1 MLMVSPGNEKMEPV
15 EPGSGPESD
24 VGQISEEEEEELH
37 PEGNAVVHPE
47 SSHNRKEEADGVSAK
62 EPGMELSPAEHNAPE
77 SPKPP
82 TVEGMQPENSDDK
95 EEGEAVLTEDP
106 GERLI
111 PKEQEVSGAM
121 EQEISGAMEQEVMGA
136 TEQEVSGAMEQEIAG
151 AMEKEV
157 AGAMEQEVSGATEKE
172 VSETTEKEV
181 SGAMEQEVTGATEK
195 EVAGAMEQVVSE
207 VTFGKEKFEEVS
219 SDQVEVD
226 NLPPKLPDM
235 EQPVIDSW
243 TKSRTSSEAS
253 TQRSALSVHMEIHAE
268 SDSAFQQ
275 FNRHL
280 SRLGSEE
287 ENESRHYADEQA
299 EIEGSEETE
308 EEIQLIVLDPEH
320 PLMRR
325 FQAAL
330 KNYLSK
336 QMLKVTM
343 ELRELTVATK
353 QGKVQR
359 EELGMVLY
367 GVQQQLARL
376 QMELEKNQ
384 DRYSQI
390 AMVRRQLEEEL
401 QDIRH
406 LYKKTCQ
413 STEDERK
420 KVSVMQTEVENLALR
435 LFYMQ
440 NMDQDVRDDIS
451 VMKRAVKKAEADRN
465 QAEVEKKKQ
474 DLLVDR
480 LTRKFNELQEQIGL
494 YEAQFIAQAEDT
506 KITRKAVSE
515 ACMEIQTIN
524 MEKKQLMHQWDSSL
538 TGMKRRD
545 EAYSAMQ
552 EALRQ
557 SKHQLKSLETEIQVY
572 KKSVMKEE
580 ERNELLASI
589 LNRSEND
596 GNMSKKLIAQC
607 TAKQDALKVEYSTY
621 TRTLHETEQAL
632 SRANSGRAA
641 RMNELQAISKEIE
654 KETEA
659 RQELENQIV
668 AKLQDQQM
676 SSKAAKYFSQLA
688 AKLHKRKLDLEL
700 HFSKVENDTAQ
711 VILDTT
717 HTNCRLAMLQK
728 TFSELDKEMKNIND
742 LINRS
747 ENEIAKR
754 NLLIERKQ
762 GVVNLFNKKMEMMI
776 SQLGGQE
783 LGPLEVEINRL
794 TKQIDEYNSEVMTLQ
809 KYWLRLQKEL
819 VKLTQ
824 EREEQLAS
832 LDMLKKRITI
842 MQQKKVRSENE
853 IQQEKNEQKDIERH
867 MRNMANDLMKLNMLI
882 NKNSH
887 NSEELQHGNTIMENE
902 FVRSL
907 KAAERESIEMQEKL
921 DRLHEEKERL
931 LNSLVEAEHQI
942 MLWEKKIQL
951 AKEMRAAV
959 DSETGQ
965 GEIRAMRTEIHRMQV
980 RYSQLTKQ
988 QEKMIRDMEAAVSRR
1003 ETIMIR
1009 GEGQSKMD
1017 KKHFTKSDFHHK
1029 TQELRKKIKE
1039 TQKNAQD
1046 CNRTIT
1052 ELENTQKSLSIS
1064 LLEKQQQLSSLQ
1076 AEADVLDADIEQL
1089 QDKKRWNLSE
1099 IVAYQNRQ
1107 KHLQAVKDGKYTPLC
1122 RTQQALQKEQQKQQ
1136 DRLHTINVII
1146 HQIQQEYPQYQRVL
1160 CWLSQALDSRLGSQE
1175 AE

>member
-1 MLMVSPGNEKMEPV
+1 MPALCRPSTGDIGVAISSPY
-15 EPGSGPESD
+15 
-24 VGQISEEEEEELH
+24 
-37 PEGNAVVHPE
+37 
-47 SSHNRKEEADGVSAK
+47 
-62 EPGMELSPAEHNAPE
+62 
-77 SPKPP
+77 
-82 TVEGMQPENSDDK
+82 
-95 EEGEAVLTEDP
+95 
-106 GERLI
+106 
-111 PKEQEVSGAM
+111 
-121 EQEISGAMEQEVMGA
+121 
-136 TEQEVSGAMEQEIAG
+136 
-151 AMEKEV
+151 
-157 AGAMEQEVSGATEKE
+157 
-172 VSETTEKEV
+172 
-181 SGAMEQEVTGATEK
+181 
-195 EVAGAMEQVVSE
+195 
-207 VTFGKEKFEEVS
+207 
-219 SDQVEVD
+219 
-226 NLPPKLPDM
+226 
-235 EQPVIDSW
+235 
-243 TKSRTSSEAS
+243 
-253 TQRSALSVHMEIHAE
+253 

-275 FNRHL
+275 FNQHF

-287 ENESRHYADEQA
+287 GNESLHYADEQA
-299 EIEGSEETE
+299 EIEGSEEME
-308 EEIQLIVLDPEH
+308 EETQLIVLDPEH
-320 PLMRR
+320 VRKVQIQRLVAGIERSMKTGRQTGPWCYKDAIIIFLPSLAPDEKIPSDHGASGAGIVVFHGLATA
-325 FQAAL
+325 FQP
-330 KNYLSK
+330 YPS
-336 QMLKVTM
+336 
-343 ELRELTVATK
+343 RCELTHLLLCLQTVVTK

-401 QDIRH
+401 QDIRN

-480 LTRKFNELQEQIGL
+480 LTRKFNELQEQIDL

-572 KKSVMKEE
+572 KKSITKEE

-596 GNMSKKLIAQC
+596 ANMSKKLIAQC
-607 TAKQDALKVEYSTY
+607 TAKQDALKVEFSTY

-632 SRANSGRAA
+632 TA
-641 RMNELQAISKEIE
+641 RTNELQAINKETE

-659 RQELENQIV
+659 RQELENQIM
-668 AKLQDQQM
+668 AKLQDQLM

-717 HTNCRLAMLQK
+717 HTNCRLSMLQK
-728 TFSELDKEMKNIND
+728 TFAALDKEMKNIND

-747 ENEIAKR
+747 ETEISKR

-762 GVVNLFNKKMEMMI
+762 GVINLFNKKMEMMV

-832 LDMLKKRITI
+832 LDMLKKQITI
-842 MQQKKVRSENE
+842 MQQKKVRTESKYE
-853 IQQEKNEQKDIERH
+853 IQQEKNEQKDTERH

-965 GEIRAMRTEIHRMQV
+965 GEIQAMRTEIHRMQV
-980 RYSQLTKQ
+980 RYSQLRKQ

-1003 ETIMIR
+1003 ESIMIQ
-1009 GEGQSKMD
+1009 GESQSKMD
-1017 KKHFTKSDFHHK
+1017 KKQFTKSDFHHK

-1064 LLEKQQQLSSLQ
+1064 LLEKQQQVSSLQ
-1076 AEADVLDADIEQL
+1076 AETDVLDADVEQL

-1099 IVAYQNRQ
+1099 IVAYQTRQ

-1122 RTQQALQKEQQKQQ
+1122 HTQQTLQTEQRKQQ

-1160 CWLSQALDSRLGSQE
+1160 CWVSQALDSRLGSQE

>member
-1 MLMVSPGNEKMEPV
+1 
-15 EPGSGPESD
+15 
-24 VGQISEEEEEELH
+24 
-37 PEGNAVVHPE
+37 
-47 SSHNRKEEADGVSAK
+47 
-62 EPGMELSPAEHNAPE
+62 
-77 SPKPP
+77 
-82 TVEGMQPENSDDK
+82 
-95 EEGEAVLTEDP
+95 
-106 GERLI
+106 
-111 PKEQEVSGAM
+111 
-121 EQEISGAMEQEVMGA
+121 
-136 TEQEVSGAMEQEIAG
+136 
-151 AMEKEV
+151 
-157 AGAMEQEVSGATEKE
+157 
-172 VSETTEKEV
+172 
-181 SGAMEQEVTGATEK
+181 
-195 EVAGAMEQVVSE
+195 
-207 VTFGKEKFEEVS
+207 
-219 SDQVEVD
+219 
-226 NLPPKLPDM
+226 
-235 EQPVIDSW
+235 
-243 TKSRTSSEAS
+243 
-253 TQRSALSVHMEIHAE
+253 MEIHAE
-268 SDSAFQQ
+268 SGDIGVAISSPYSDSAFQQ

-632 SRANSGRAA
+632 SRANSVRPDTHG
-641 RMNELQAISKEIE
+641 Q
-654 KETEA
+654 ETEA

-931 LNSLVEAEHQI
+931 LNSLVEAE
-942 MLWEKKIQL
+942 
-951 AKEMRAAV
+951 
-959 DSETGQ
+959 
-965 GEIRAMRTEIHRMQV
+965 
-980 RYSQLTKQ
+980 
-988 QEKMIRDMEAAVSRR
+988 
-1003 ETIMIR
+1003 
-1009 GEGQSKMD
+1009 
-1017 KKHFTKSDFHHK
+1017 
-1029 TQELRKKIKE
+1029 
-1039 TQKNAQD
+1039 
-1046 CNRTIT
+1046 
-1052 ELENTQKSLSIS
+1052 
-1064 LLEKQQQLSSLQ
+1064 
-1076 AEADVLDADIEQL
+1076 
-1089 QDKKRWNLSE
+1089 
-1099 IVAYQNRQ
+1099 
-1107 KHLQAVKDGKYTPLC
+1107 
-1122 RTQQALQKEQQKQQ
+1122 
-1136 DRLHTINVII
+1136 
-1146 HQIQQEYPQYQRVL
+1146 
-1160 CWLSQALDSRLGSQE
+1160 
-1175 AE
+1175 